1 MTTILS
7 VLLRLEMVLQAKLG
21 ERLAGVCEGIEW
33 GFLLATFARESLTTL
48 DIRQLPFY
56 TEKQYFKFRNKTSK
70 GTGFN
75 EG

>member
-33 GFLLATFARESLTTL
+33 GFLLATFARDSLTTL
-48 DIRQLPFY
+48 DIRQLPLLHRKAVF
-56 TEKQYFKFRNKTSK
+56 
-70 GTGFN
+70 
-75 EG
+75 